1 MPRRNKIELQGLVDR
16 IVDMF
21 YRDKMTQA
29 EIAQQLKEEGYDVS
43 KSGVGRAL
51 LDYAGQMKA
60 YKEAAAEAAAI
71 VKELRGESGLDLAET
86 TSQLLQVKLLSAVK
100 SVDTTELDDME
111 LKDLFSAVRK
121 NTQSQVQIAR
131 VKLEFERGYRKG
143 LFKAAQVI
151 EEEARKAGVSKN
163 TITVI
168 RKKVLELKVPSSEER

>member
-71 VKELRGESGLDLAET
+71 VRELRGESGLDLAET

-100 SVDTTELDDME
+100 SVDTAELDDME

>member
-71 VKELRGESGLDLAET
+71 VRELRGESGLDLAET

-100 SVDTTELDDME
+100 SVDTVELDDME

-168 RKKVLELKVPSSEER
+168 RRKVLELKVPTSEER

>member
-168 RKKVLELKVPSSEER
+168 RRKVLELKVPTSEER

>member
-100 SVDTTELDDME
+100 SVDTAELDDME

-168 RKKVLELKVPSSEER
+168 RRKVLELKVPSSEER

>member
-100 SVDTTELDDME
+100 SVDTAELDDME

-168 RKKVLELKVPSSEER
+168 RKKVLELKVPTSEER

>member
-71 VKELRGESGLDLAET
+71 VRELRGESGLDLAET

-100 SVDTTELDDME
+100 SVDTAELDDME

-168 RKKVLELKVPSSEER
+168 RRKVLELKVPTSEER

>member
-71 VKELRGESGLDLAET
+71 VRELRGESGLDLAET

-100 SVDTTELDDME
+100 SVDTAELDDME

-168 RKKVLELKVPSSEER
+168 RKKVLELKVPTSEER

>member
-71 VKELRGESGLDLAET
+71 VRELRGESGLDLAET

-100 SVDTTELDDME
+100 SVDTAELDDME

-168 RKKVLELKVPSSEER
+168 RRKVLELKVPSSEER

>member
-100 SVDTTELDDME
+100 SVDTAELDDME

-168 RKKVLELKVPSSEER
+168 RRKVLELKVPTSEER

>member
-71 VKELRGESGLDLAET
+71 VKELRGENGLDLAET

>member
-100 SVDTTELDDME
+100 SVDTAELDDME

-131 VKLEFERGYRKG
+131 VKLEFELGYRKG

-168 RKKVLELKVPSSEER
+168 RRKVLELKVPSSEER